1 MVVTGQKQTTNREAR
16 KGMGVEVELE
26 GNRGCTEGNGKEP
39 SGEKKANN
47 AGDWRGE
54 ECEW

>member
-1 MVVTGQKQTTNREAR
+1 MVTGGKQPTNREAQ
-16 KGMGVEVELE
+16 KGMDVEIELE

-39 SGEKKANN
+39 SGEEKANN
-47 AGDWRGE
+47 VGDWRGE